1 MSRKKRK
8 PDAALAD
15 ISGWLL
21 IDKPSGMTSREV
33 INAIERKWR
42 GVKFGHAGTLDPL
55 ASGLLLV
62 AVGPA
67 TRLVEHSHRLGKS
80 YEATIRLGATSST
93 DDADGEV
100 TVDLTAEPVSQET
113 IRAALD
119 RMEGPEVLQT
129 PPVFSAIHTDGKRA
143 YELARAGREVTLT
156 ARPVRIDRIA
166 VTSYEWPFLKVV
178 VDCSAGTYIRS
189 IARDLGQVLGVG
201 GLIETL
207 RRTTIGPFQVEAS
220 QTLDNLLHSCDLEAI
235 TQHAAE
241 VLPGWP
247 RVQLSAVDLTEICHG
262 RAVKASE
269 IFQEVAAETE
279 VAMIDPE
286 GGLAGLAR
294 VAERG
299 EEKWIQPW
307 RVFAK
312 PLTKANVDTDE

>member
-33 INAIERKWR
+33 INVIERKWR

-62 AVGPA
+62 AIGPA

-100 TVDLTAEPVSQET
+100 TLNPTAEPFSQET

-119 RMEGPEVLQT
+119 RLEGPEVLQT
-129 PPVFSAIHTDGKRA
+129 PPVFSAIHTAGKRA
-143 YELARAGREVTLT
+143 YELARAGRDVTLA

-166 VTSYEWPFLKVV
+166 VTGYEWPYLKVV

-189 IARDLGQVLGVG
+189 IARDLGQMLGVG
-201 GLIETL
+201 GMIETL
-207 RRTTIGPFQVEAS
+207 RRTAIGPFEVEAS
-220 QTLDNLLHSCDLEAI
+220 QTLDNLLHSSDLKAI

-241 VLPGWP
+241 ALPGWP
-247 RVQLSAVDLTEICHG
+247 RVRLSAVDLTEICHG

-269 IFQEVAAETE
+269 IFQEVASGTE

-286 GGLAGLAR
+286 GGLAGLAK

-299 EEKWIQPW
+299 DAKCIQPW

-312 PLTKANVDTDE
+312 PISKEDTTLDD